1 MNYDDEKYLND
12 EEDNDL
18 WDDELEIYDTYPSH
32 NDDKEYDDEKYEE
45 ENEVGSSYE
54 TEEKGEK
61 DDVPDDYYSEPETQP
76 ETKPKREGFFRKKAE
91 ADEDENDYFDSDDEP
106 TPTKKPKTPKL
117 DPEDPDYWIE
127 EEASPLENII
137 HKPGKTWKWWLAG
150 AVSFLILLIFSWV
163 WFLRPYSDNA
173 IKYGYIINMERRGSI
188 IKTFEGTLIPYK
200 ELGDP
205 EPLHFK
211 KVAFSVES
219 DSLAAVMKRMMLGC
233 IPVRVEYEMYHTAL
247 PWKGKENVIIVKA
260 DSTDP
265 RKILPPEYR
274 YND

>member
-1 MNYDDEKYLND
+1 MNYDDEKYLTN

-32 NDDKEYDDEKYEE
+32 NSDKEYDDEKYEE
-45 ENEVGSSYE
+45 ENEVSPSYE

-61 DDVPDDYYSEPETQP
+61 DEETDDYYSEPEIQQ
-76 ETKPKREGFFRKKAE
+76 ETKPKREGFFRKTTEAE
-91 ADEDENDYFDSDDEP
+91 EENDYFDSDDEP
-106 TPTKKPKTPKL
+106 TPIKKPKTPKL

-127 EEASPLENII
+127 EEASPLDNII
-137 HKPGKTWKWWLAG
+137 HKPGKIWKWWLAG
-150 AVSFLILLIFSWV
+150 AITFLILLIFSWF
-163 WFLRPYSDNA
+163 WFLRPYTDNA
-173 IKYGYIINMERRGSI
+173 TQYGYIINMERRGWI

-200 ELGDP
+200 ELGDT
-205 EPLHFK
+205 EPFHFK

-233 IPVRVEYEMYHTAL
+233 IPVRVDYEMYHNPL
-247 PWKGKENVIIVKA
+247 PWKGEESMIIVKA
-260 DSTDP
+260 DSIDP

-274 YND
+274 

>member
-1 MNYDDEKYLND
+1 MNYDDEKYLNN

-18 WDDELEIYDTYPSH
+18 WDDELEIYDTYPSP

-61 DDVPDDYYSEPETQP
+61 DDEPDDYYSEPETQP
-76 ETKPKREGFFRKKAE
+76 ETKPKREGFFRKNAE
-91 ADEDENDYFDSDDEP
+91 AEEDENDYFDSDDEP
-106 TPTKKPKTPKL
+106 IPTKKPKTPKL

-127 EEASPLENII
+127 EEASPLDNII
-137 HKPGKTWKWWLAG
+137 HKPGNTWKWWLAG
-150 AVSFLILLIFSWV
+150 AIAFLVLLIFSWV

-173 IKYGYIINMERRGSI
+173 TQYGYIINMERRGWI

-247 PWKGKENVIIVKA
+247 PWKGEENVIIVKA
-260 DSTDP
+260 DSIDP
-265 RKILPPEYR
+265 RKILPPEFR
-274 YND
+274 

>member
-32 NDDKEYDDEKYEE
+32 NDDTEYDDEKYEE

-106 TPTKKPKTPKL
+106 TPIKKPKTPKL